1 MDTNEVEG
9 ELQVTDIVETKDEAG
24 NDTTDWKA
32 LALHNQGIAKRLKT
46 KLAKGSEKKTEQ
58 EVVTKDTKTD
68 DSKDLSVKAFLR
80 SAGITKKEEVEF
92 ALSKAK
98 KWSVEVD
105 ELVDDTDFQESL
117 EKFRAKQANV
127 EAVKGVEGDKS
138 GSPVKETTEY
148 WQAKGTPPTP
158 TDVPDRAKRTKIIK
172 EMMKLADTSGK
183 KFYNE

>member
-1 MDTNEVEG
+1 METNEVKDD
-9 ELQVTDIVETKDEAG
+9 LQVTEIEETKDDEG

-46 KLAKGSEKKTEQ
+46 KLAKASEKKPEQ
-58 EVVTKDTKTD
+58 EPVTNKTD

-98 KWSVEVD
+98 KWNVDVD
-105 ELVDDTDFQESL
+105 ELVEDDDFQESL
-117 EKFRAKQANV
+117 EKFRTKQANI
-127 EAVKGVEGDKS
+127 AAAATVEGDKS

-148 WQAKGTPPTP
+148 WVAKGQPPTP
-158 TDVPDRAKRTKIIK
+158 ADIPDRAKRTKIIN
-172 EMMKLADTSGK
+172 EMVKHADTSGK
-183 KFYNE
+183 KFYND